1 VTWRTFG
8 CEARESTS
16 KSRVHQLMFIPKT
29 AGRPLE
35 ALKAKHGKSGS
46 DEIIAA
52 CYNPFYRFGAYLH
65 PYKIKVERERGCEC

>member
-1 VTWRTFG
+1 
-8 CEARESTS
+8 
-16 KSRVHQLMFIPKT
+16 MFIPKT